1 MFFNNEK
8 KEKEARL
15 NLYEQFDQTSE
26 DSSAI
31 LVNQQKGLQAFEE
44 KLQRKKALLLQ
55 QKQKMASQPDSENEN
70 PNLRVQEEPE
80 QVQQEDSTI

>member
-44 KLQRKKALLLQ
+44 KLQRKKALLL
-55 QKQKMASQPDSENEN
+55 
-70 PNLRVQEEPE
+70 
-80 QVQQEDSTI
+80 